1 MIYPQKLN
9 SKKSAKIIYS
19 LLSFSIIFAILII
32 TINRLTTPNIHWA
45 AFVNL
50 GIIYTW
56 IVVLFSI
63 KRGIN
68 LAGHILLQTIAI
80 SAIIIYI
87 DYKIGFKGWSI
98 NLGFPIILI
107 VANITMLILT
117 IISYKKYIKY
127 AIYQLFIV
135 GISFLPILLI
145 LEGKITNNLL
155 NQIAIIVSISN
166 LVISLSLSY
175 KDIKD
180 AIIRNFHM

>member
-1 MIYPQKLN
+1 MY
-9 SKKSAKIIYS
+9 
-19 LLSFSIIFAILII
+19 
-32 TINRLTTPNIHWA
+32 
-45 AFVNL
+45 
-50 GIIYTW
+50 
-56 IVVLFSI
+56 VLFSI

-117 IISYKKYIKY
+117 IIIYKKYIKY

-135 GISFLPILLI
+135 GISLLPILLI
-145 LEGKITNNLL
+145 LEGKISNNLL
-155 NQIAIIVSISN
+155 NQIAIVISIAN

-180 AIIRNFHM
+180 DIIRNFHM

>member
-19 LLSFSIIFAILII
+19 LLAVSIIFAILII
-32 TINRLTTPNIHWA
+32 TINRLSTPNIHWA

-56 IVVLFSI
+56 VVVLFSV

-87 DYKIGFKGWSI
+87 DYKIGFKGWSVNI
-98 NLGFPIILI
+98 GIPIILI
-107 VANITMLILT
+107 ITNITMLILT

-135 GISFLPILLI
+135 CISLIPIILI
-145 LEGKITNNLL
+145 LKGKIANNIL
-155 NQIAIIVSISN
+155 NQIAIIVSITN

-180 AIIRNFHM
+180 AVIRKFHM